1 MISNTVIFPWNAN
14 FETGVPVLD
23 EQHKKL
29 VDLLNRLAVHFTHE
43 TDALEL
49 HRVFDELTS
58 YTLYH
63 FKTEEDIWAQYL
75 PADEM
80 TGVHAK
86 VHQDFLDAVLKLK
99 GQQDTLPAEQLAD
112 KIVSFLTHWLAFHIL
127 ESDKHMAKIVLGLQ
141 QGKTLQQA
149 KESAV
154 VEMSGAMSVLVD
166 TFLSMYDSLAS
177 RTMQLMRE
185 IAARQQVEGRLKLSR
200 KVIDSTLEAI
210 FITDAEGLIIDANP
224 AFCLE
229 VQREQEKM
237 IGMPVRQIRPE
248 FFGQEKM
255 EEVWRAATESGHWAG
270 EILGRDAS
278 GAMEAVWLSLSA
290 IKNDQGV
297 ITHYVGLSSSISLL
311 IQRQHRLE
319 DVAQHDMLTG
329 LPNRR
334 LLRDRLSQAIV
345 HSNRSGR
352 LLAVCYLDLDGFKQ
366 VNDTLGHH
374 AGDQVLCTVSVRLNK
389 LLRGEDTVAR
399 LGGDEFVLLLGDL
412 DGEEDAG
419 LLLNRLL
426 QDIAQPIPV
435 NGTPVRVT
443 ASIGVT
449 LYPRDQ
455 STDEQLL
462 VHADEAMYVAKNNG
476 KSRYHLFSADQISSG
491 K

>member
-1 MISNTVIFPWNAN
+1 MITNTVIFPWNAN
-14 FETGVPVLD
+14 FETGVPVID

-29 VDLLNRLAVHFTHE
+29 VDLLNQLAKHFTSE

-49 HRVFDELTS
+49 DRVFDELTG
-58 YTLYH
+58 YALYH
-63 FKTEEDIWAQYL
+63 FKTEEEIWAQYL
-75 PADEM
+75 PAEEM
-80 TGVHAK
+80 TRSHAK
-86 VHQDFLDAVLKLK
+86 VHQDFVDAVLKLK
-99 GQQDTLPAEQLAD
+99 GQQGMLQAGLVAD
-112 KIVSFLTHWLAFHIL
+112 ETISFLTHWLAFHIL
-127 ESDKHMAKIVLGLQ
+127 ESDKHMAKIVLALQ
-141 QGKTLQQA
+141 RGMTLPQA
-149 KESAV
+149 KEIAV
-154 VEMSGAMSVLVD
+154 VEMSGAMGVLVD
-166 TFLSMYDSLAS
+166 TFLGMYDSLAS

-185 IAARQQVEGRLKLSR
+185 ISERQQVEGRLKLSR

-210 FITDAEGLIIDANP
+210 FITDAEGLVIDANP

-229 VQREQEKM
+229 VQREQEQM
-237 IGMPVRQIRPE
+237 IGMPIRQIKPE

-255 EEVWRAATESGHWAG
+255 EEVWKAATESGHWAG
-270 EILGRDAS
+270 EILGRDAK

-290 IKNDQGV
+290 IKSDQGV

-319 DVAQHDMLTG
+319 DAAQHDVLTG

-334 LLRDRLSQAIV
+334 LLHDRLSQAVV
-345 HSNRSGR
+345 HSKRSGR
-352 LLAVCYLDLDGFKQ
+352 FLAVCYLDLDGFKQ

-374 AGDQVLCTVSVRLNK
+374 AGDEVLRIVAVRLNK

-426 QDIAQPIPV
+426 QDIAQPILI
-435 NGTPVRVT
+435 NGTPVKVT

-449 LYPRDQ
+449 LYPRDK
-455 STDEQLL
+455 SEAEQLL
-462 VHADEAMYVAKNNG
+462 VHADEAMYVAKRNG
-476 KSRYHLFSADQISSG
+476 KSRYQFFS
-491 K
+491 